1 MTMAIEVSHFPRLRA
16 GIRAK
21 WAPILIS
28 PIMGSM
34 ERLVIGVAA
43 ASSEAWHI
51 ERANM
56 LRRLECL
63 YGKAA
68 ETVIFAAQ
76 VAMNDLRADLGAR
89 GITALTDPKKTFS
102 GISIGP
108 LADGEANSI
117 EELCCVWMTSLSSL
131 YSAEAMQLMAAVP
144 AEPLVAEALTT
155 SWDRLPALVL
165 RYVTNV
171 RPGLEPFFNEDVRAQ
186 RTRRRSTK
194 VHSVIIDF
202 AGSHLVA
209 NFGTLIASHHAASVD
224 KIKRR
229 IFDLIVERDIEAL
242 ALRSRAHEMIVQH
255 PAPDDPQIT
264 ERQAAVLLE
273 GLTALTEQSSREEI
287 TLVPMTSVAAIG
299 DHVLQAEQRVSA

>member
-1 MTMAIEVSHFPRLRA
+1 
-16 GIRAK
+16 
-21 WAPILIS
+21 
-28 PIMGSM
+28 
-34 ERLVIGVAA
+34 
-43 ASSEAWHI
+43 
-51 ERANM
+51 
-56 LRRLECL
+56 
-63 YGKAA
+63 
-68 ETVIFAAQ
+68 
-76 VAMNDLRADLGAR
+76 
-89 GITALTDPKKTFS
+89 
-102 GISIGP
+102 
-108 LADGEANSI
+108 
-117 EELCCVWMTSLSSL
+117 
-131 YSAEAMQLMAAVP
+131 
-144 AEPLVAEALTT
+144 
-155 SWDRLPALVL
+155 LPALVL

-209 NFGTLIASHHAASVD
+209 NFGTLMASHHAASVD